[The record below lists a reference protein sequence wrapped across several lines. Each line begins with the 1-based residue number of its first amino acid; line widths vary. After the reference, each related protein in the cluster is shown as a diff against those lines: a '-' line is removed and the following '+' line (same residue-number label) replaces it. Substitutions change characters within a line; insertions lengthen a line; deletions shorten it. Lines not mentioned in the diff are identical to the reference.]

1 MNLGD
6 ALILDDL
13 IPPPVLSIKGISDS
27 VIEYERHD
35 RIGGRRVCM
44 LVKWDSQDFIHL
56 GRYSGKSVYGYRKD
70 RISEARLHELFEMLS
85 LTDEEQDALREKAAR
100 ETAQR
105 HAQKMVIA
113 NQIARDS
120 QPTVQEIAKISL
132 SELDYFREHFKPQSP
147 NEFYLSG
154 EPFVA
159 SLELVKADASKEVLL
174 ICRGYT
180 PLRLDPKTPGAIFAS
195 YLSPKGSLAAGLPGK
210 TIDFQTRYR
219 GDDNRC
225 VLIWKST
232 FTPTRND
239 LIDAAVATQGKLSR
253 VNSMRRLDVYHETPL
268 PEPGQVKQVTIQPS
282 KPEQRAQP
290 APERP
295 PFQQPPK
302 IAVPEPADSHEDLR
316 SERDQAPEPPSIPPE
331 KPLPFTPPAS
341 PHRQSVECGVAL
353 HMKAILDPVQ
363 DAIFRSPL
371 NSRIRI
377 SGGPGTGKTTVL
389 LKRLSQ
395 KNKFEYLNDEEK
407 SLFQG
412 DREWREQDWYLF
424 SPSDLL
430 KGYLEKALAK
440 ELLPAGDEHVKVYA
454 TFRNEILRDLGVL
467 RVGKHG
473 TLTFV
478 SEEELGEEE
487 MPTIDRGFVVAF
499 AKHLQAVYE
508 RTVNGAIA
516 DALNRLM
523 EVAEELR
530 AGVSPGVADPVLR
543 EIDFEAE
550 KLRSTK
556 CRGPIRAREFVQRM
570 DAASS
575 HVGAVLGILK
585 RSTVVANAVKG
596 KSDALG
602 AIGKLRPMDLVF
614 GRIAAAYVEF
624 RDGGTGGSRGSA
636 RACAPELDLILF
648 AVLETL
654 HQLWDFIRSGSV
666 SIPAKI
672 KNLAGQLRVNVCID
686 EVTDFSP
693 IEIACMEKFA
703 VPKVG
708 GITVCGDLMQR
719 VTSRGIAEWD
729 DLEVFSKGLV
739 GHELAIAY
747 RQTGRLF
754 SVARD
759 LFVAKTGLT
768 SIDFRSAYPIQAE
781 DPPALALQLADEDE
795 ITAWIA
801 ERVFEVFGLCGQH
814 LPTIAILVPDGDAI
828 GGIASRLRKL
838 LAPAGIEVDASP
850 TGAFLG
856 NPSRVR
862 VFPVTA
868 IKGLEFEAVFYVD
881 LDIMARLQ
889 PDLID
894 KYMYVGLSRA
904 RSFLGV
910 TYRQDFPEQLDEIID
925 HFLEQESFE
934 R

>member
-1 MNLGD
+1 VYHEVLLPDSYNKNQVVSEKPKSENLEKI
-6 ALILDDL
+6 ATV
-13 IPPPVLSIKGISDS
+13 PPA
-27 VIEYERHD
+27 
-35 RIGGRRVCM
+35 
-44 LVKWDSQDFIHL
+44 IHQFT
-56 GRYSGKSVYGYRKD
+56 KSV
-70 RISEARLHELFEMLS
+70 H
-85 LTDEEQDALREKAAR
+85 T
-100 ETAQR
+100 ETAETP
-105 HAQKMVIA
+105 KDVTS
-113 NQIARDS
+113 NQD
-120 QPTVQEIAKISL
+120 
-132 SELDYFREHFKPQSP
+132 HFT
-147 NEFYLSG
+147 G
-154 EPFVA
+154 EPFI
-159 SLELVKADASKEVLL
+159 SHD
-174 ICRGYT
+174 
-180 PLRLDPKTPGAIFAS
+180 
-195 YLSPKGSLAAGLPGK
+195 
-210 TIDFQTRYR
+210 
-219 GDDNRC
+219 
-225 VLIWKST
+225 
-232 FTPTRND
+232 
-239 LIDAAVATQGKLSR
+239 
-253 VNSMRRLDVYHETPL
+253 
-268 PEPGQVKQVTIQPS
+268 
-282 KPEQRAQP
+282 KPV
-290 APERP
+290 
-295 PFQQPPK
+295 PF
-302 IAVPEPADSHEDLR
+302 I
-316 SERDQAPEPPSIPPE
+316 
-331 KPLPFTPPAS
+331 PPAS
-341 PHRQSVECGVAL
+341 PHRQSVERGVTL

-473 TLTFV
+473 ALTFV
-478 SEEELGEEE
+478 PEIELWKGE
-487 MPTIDRGFVVAF
+487 MPVIDRDFVVAF
-499 AKHLQAVYE
+499 AKHLQSFYE
-508 RTVNGAIA
+508 KTVNGAI
-516 DALNRLM
+516 DDTLNLIRD
-523 EVAEELR
+523 VTDQVR
-530 AGVSPGVADPVLR
+530 SGFSPFVADPILR
-543 EIDFEAE
+543 EINAEAE
-550 KLRSTK
+550 RLRSSM
-556 CRGPIRAREFVQRM
+556 CHSPIRAREFVQRM
-570 DAASS
+570 ESISTNA
-575 HVGAVLGILK
+575 GAILGILK
-585 RSTVVANAVKG
+585 RSTVVASAMKG
-596 KSDALG
+596 KVEALG
-602 AIGKLRPMDLVF
+602 TIGKLRPMDLVF
-614 GRIAAAYVEF
+614 GRIASAYIEF
-624 RDGGTGGSRGSA
+624 RDGETGVSRGPA
-636 RACAPELDLILF
+636 CACAPELDLILF

-654 HQLWDFIRSGSV
+654 HQLWDLIRSGSV
-666 SIPAKI
+666 SIPVKI
-672 KNLAGQLRVNVCID
+672 KNLAEQLRVNICID

-708 GITVCGDLMQR
+708 GVTICGDLMQR
-719 VTSRGIAEWD
+719 ITSRGIAEWD
-729 DLEVFSKGLV
+729 DLEVFSKGLI

-754 SVARD
+754 SIARD

-768 SIDFRSAYPIQAE
+768 SIDFRSAYPIHAE
-781 DPPALALQLADEDE
+781 DPPALALQLASEDDVSN
-795 ITAWIA
+795 WIA
-801 ERVFEVFGLCGQH
+801 ERVFEIFGLCGQH

-828 GGIASRLRKL
+828 DVIASRLRNL

-850 TGAFLG
+850 TGSLLG

-910 TYRQDFPEQLDEIID
+910 TCRQVFPDELSEIVE
-925 HFLEQESFE
+925 HFLDQEAFVEEQ